1 MDATDMTTA
10 LRALLEILDDEG
22 VDRVFGN
29 PGTTELPFIDALAD
43 RAAPEYVLGVQ
54 EASVVAMADG
64 YARATHR
71 PAFVSLHV
79 AAGTANGL
87 IGMLNARRSRTPM
100 VVVAGQQD
108 QRHMLQD
115 PMLSGDLVALAAGAA
130 KHAQEVHRPQDLPVV
145 LRRAFALAQR
155 PPQGPVFV
163 SVPMDVLM
171 DQAPVEVPVR
181 SPMAPAGAASDLD
194 RAAALLA
201 RAQRPAIVAGD
212 GVGRDGAVAALVQVA
227 EALGAVTYH
236 QPMNDCLDFPGGHP
250 LYAGPLPPV
259 NAAIHKELTG
269 YDALLIAGCRAFT
282 PHHYSA
288 GPPVPDGLPVVQLD
302 TDPAEPGRNFPVALG
317 LIGPLD
323 ASLASLAGH
332 LRQQVPERAARRR
345 TEEAASRHATER
357 AALDLSA
364 LAAYGR
370 APLDPLAAAHALVAA
385 LPDNAV
391 LVEEAITVGVQLR
404 RVLRRDMPGG
414 FVHTV
419 GGGLG
424 WGIGAAVGH
433 RLGAPDRPVVAV
445 LGDGCAMFGL
455 QGLWTAARMR
465 VPVLFVVMAN
475 GEYRTLKDTLDTL
488 DGLDGRSAAL
498 HRYTG
503 LDLGELDWRDAARFF
518 GIPALRVGTTD
529 ELGAAVSAV
538 AELDGPLLVEVPLR
552 GHP

>member
-1 MDATDMTTA
+1 MTRSKTTA

-29 PGTTELPFIDALAD
+29 PGTTEIPFIDALGD
-43 RAAPEYVLGVQ
+43 PAAPEYVLGVQ
-54 EASVVAMADG
+54 EGSVVAMADG
-64 YARATHR
+64 YARATRR

-87 IGMLNARRSRTPM
+87 IGMLNARRSRTPL

-108 QRHMLQD
+108 QRHLLQD
-115 PMLSGDLVALAAGAA
+115 PMLAGDLVALASGAS
-130 KHAQEVHRPQDLPVV
+130 KHAVEVHRPQDLPVA

-171 DQAPVEVPVR
+171 DDTPVEVPVR

-201 RAQRPAIVAGD
+201 GARRPAIVAGD
-212 GVGRDGAVAALVQVA
+212 GVGRDGAVGALVQVA

-250 LYAGPLPPV
+250 LHAGPLPPV
-259 NAAIHKELTG
+259 NTGIRQELQA

-282 PHHYSA
+282 PHHYSP
-288 GPPVPDGLPVVQLD
+288 GPPVPEHLTVVQID
-302 TDPAEPGRNFPVALG
+302 TDPAEPGRNFPVTLG
-317 LIGPLD
+317 LTGPL
-323 ASLASLAGH
+323 APSLASLAGH
-332 LRQQVPERAARRR
+332 LRQQVPEYAARAR
-345 TEEAASRHATER
+345 TEAADARHTAAR
-357 AALDLSA
+357 AALDHEA
-364 LAAYGR
+364 LAVYGR
-370 APLDPLAAAHALVAA
+370 APLEPLAAAHALAAA
-385 LPDNAV
+385 LPDDAV
-391 LVEEAITVGVQLR
+391 LVEEAITVGVHLR
-404 RVLRRDMPGG
+404 RVLRRDTPGG
-414 FVHTV
+414 YVHTV

-445 LGDGCAMFGL
+445 LGDGSAMFGL
-455 QGLWTAARMR
+455 QGLWTAARLR

-475 GEYRTLKDTLDTL
+475 GEYRTLKDTLDSV
-488 DGLDGRSAAL
+488 GGRSAAQ

-518 GIPALRVGTTD
+518 GIPALRVGTTE
-529 ELGAAVSAV
+529 ELGAAVAGV
-538 AELDGPLLVEVPLR
+538 AALNGPLLVEVPLR